1 MRKSIKDDDNLNSKI
16 VPTLEIIENVKEF
29 YGNAHLKI
37 KKSEEAKTLGDTIV
51 FELKGNK

>member
-37 KKSEEAKTLGDTIV
+37 KKSVETKTLGDTIV